1 MFTFYIKESLRIL
14 TRSPFAAIVIISI
27 TTIAVLMSSFSFMII
42 TLSNELSQKIKKNIE
57 VTAYL
62 DDFVDS
68 TRINNIKEMLMNRP
82 NVSFVKF
89 INKDDAVKEFI
100 KDTGEDFRSIL
111 SENPLPQSFVIKFKP
126 DKITYKNINN
136 EVDAIKKIPGITDVI
151 YDNDFVIKVLRYLR
165 SGELIVYSFSIL
177 LIILSIYLVY
187 TNSRIQIEANKNL
200 YQTMKLV
207 GAKLSTIKIPIIM
220 YGILVGM
227 ISGIISSGVI
237 YIVNLLLIAIL
248 NNLKL
253 SLVIQGSYIIS
264 LVIGITLGFAGSY
277 FSSKSITIQVMQ
289 EKL

>member
-68 TRINNIKEMLMNRP
+68 TRINNIKEMLMNRQ